1 MSDCN
6 AEKTVLM
13 SDLQKIPT
21 QDHGVYAGGGVG
33 VGGGGLP
40 WGSTAP
46 SLHLFHEPSPSSK
59 AIYNLLHFPVTK
71 KGSKDPLLLE
81 S

>member
-21 QDHGVYAGGGVG
+21 QDHGVY
-33 VGGGGLP
+33 GGLP